1 MKVFDVIPGQFFRI
15 LTGKNRNVYVEILL
29 SLRKAFKNELYID
42 KESLVNIFAECLGD
56 LMIPIDIEAE
66 LQEAESDFT
75 DINIEEPQ
83 SITWSSMAHLILRRL
98 RDTNWIEIEYK
109 QRSYDEIVTIPPYS
123 VSMIEFLYSI
133 TQENTQSYKSY
144 AFNTYSSLKTV
155 LSDDS
160 EDYLFTALESAYTNC
175 SLLLDSLKVL
185 LNNIRR
191 YHQLL
196 NNSVATNDILKNHFE
211 GYQVLVNERIFHPL
225 VTRDSVLR
233 FKVPIMTMID
243 KIRSNE
249 ELRKRIVVLG
259 IKERQCNDMESG
271 MEELSQKL
279 YEIYDTFEGIDR
291 LMQEIQNKN
300 TAYTKASIDKMIYI
314 LNYDQSVKTKLADI
328 LMKYSYLD
336 EEKKDI
342 VSSSSVKLFK
352 QRYIDEK
359 SLYCRSNRKIRSFEP
374 PEKIKITKTEHS
386 QSELNDFLKSV
397 KSLYSHQQIFAYME
411 KEFGSRMVLNSR
423 ELDIKD
429 DRSFVLLLLATMKSG
444 EKKTFYDVE
453 FLNGYIEN
461 EGYRYPNMRFIRKD
475 EENNDKP
482 MD

>member
-29 SLRKAFKNELYID
+29 SLRKAFKNELYLD
-42 KESLVNIFAECLGD
+42 KEGLINIFAECLGD

-66 LQEAESDFT
+66 LEEALSDLS
-75 DINIEEPQ
+75 DINIEGPQ
-83 SITWSSMAHLILRRL
+83 SITWPSMAHLVLRRL

-123 VSMIEFLYSI
+123 VSMIEFLHSI

-175 SLLLDSLKVL
+175 NLLRDSLKVL

-191 YHQLL
+191 YHQIL
-196 NNSVATNDILKNHFE
+196 NNSAAANDILKNHFE

-249 ELRKRIVVLG
+249 ELRKRIVALG
-259 IKERQCNDMESG
+259 IKERQYNDPESG

-300 TAYTKASIDKMIYI
+300 TAYTKASIDKMIYL

-328 LMKYSYLD
+328 LMKYSDL
-336 EEKKDI
+336 EEDKKEVI
-342 VSSSSVKLFK
+342 SSSVKLFK
-352 QRYIDEK
+352 QSYVDEK
-359 SLYCRSNRKIRSFEP
+359 SLYCRSNKKIRSFEP
-374 PEKIKITKTEHS
+374 PEKIKITKIEHPEN
-386 QSELNDFLKSV
+386 ELSDFLKSV
-397 KSLYSHQQIFAYME
+397 KSLYSQQQVAEYME
-411 KEFGSRMVLNSR
+411 KEFGSRRVLNSR

-429 DRSFVLLLLATMKSG
+429 DRSFVLMLLAAMKSG
-444 EKKTFYDVE
+444 EKRTFYDVE
-453 FLNGYIEN
+453 FLEGYIEN
-461 EGYRYPNMRFIRKD
+461 EGYRYPNMRFIRKG
-475 EENNDKP
+475 EGNNDKP
-482 MD
+482 LD